1 MRHFK
6 HRVGPTLA
14 SYRVANKYVAGF
26 ATVGPT
32 NPMLSGMVGPTV
44 GRPYLSP
51 NLITPFFA
59 RTQINQVLI
68 NIVNNLHT
76 HTDG

>member
-32 NPMLSGMVGPTV
+32 NPMLSGYG
-44 GRPYLSP
+44 
-51 NLITPFFA
+51 LIYITG
-59 RTQINQVLI
+59 LEI
-68 NIVNNLHT
+68 NIDLKPASRA
-76 HTDG
+76 DS